1 VPLGARIPTK
11 NPKPWEF
18 DDSLPEPDE
27 QTWSKISITVQ
38 RTDGGIIDAELLRP
52 NSWIQANRVVAGQAL
67 PMHIEELQV
76 DGVATITAIDACPA
90 LSSGEGSA
98 VTGRFV
104 TRRVDEIARIE
115 VLGAD
120 GQIET
125 IEGTTIH
132 PIWSLDRNDWVP
144 LGELQEGERLLSGLP
159 RPASA
164 TSGIGFEGIVG
175 EGQTA
180 IVITL
185 SILHRSTPVYNI
197 EVHGQH
203 VYQVGELGLLVHN
216 TCVIQP
222 GTQAWADAMSA
233 IANAAKGQKLNF
245 TVKTATDAKQL
256 LFGALGNMNRYKNYA
271 HDVLHYSKG
280 YEMHNVMNAR
290 ELTVHSLQHLKW
302 YANKTS
308 GHIFYKFPN

>member
-1 VPLGARIPTK
+1 MACI
-11 NPKPWEF
+11 
-18 DDSLPEPDE
+18 
-27 QTWSKISITVQ
+27 
-38 RTDGGIIDAELLRP
+38 A
-52 NSWIQANRVVAGQAL
+52 A
-67 PMHIEELQV
+67 IEIRQLQV
-76 DGVATITAIDACPA
+76 DGVATITAIDTCPA
-90 LSSGEGSA
+90 LSSGEGRA

-164 TSGIGFEGIVG
+164 TSGIGFEGIEG
-175 EGQTA
+175 EGQAA
-180 IVITL
+180 IVIAH
-185 SILHRSTPVYNI
+185 SIHHRSTPIYNI

-216 TCVIQP
+216 ACAGYHHFAPRAWGSNVPYGPKYLNYLTSPQHTSIHRASSDFLKQRRGEFFNAKSGAWWQSNVSRNDRFRDLIDFHRMFDASN
-222 GTQAWADAMSA
+222 GT
-233 IANAAKGQKLNF
+233 NTF
-245 TVKTATDAKQL
+245 QL
-256 LFGALGNMNRYKNYA
+256 MMKEIRAGFRAGFNPLG
-271 HDVLHYSKG
+271 
-280 YEMHNVMNAR
+280 
-290 ELTVHSLQHLKW
+290 
-302 YANKTS
+302 
-308 GHIFYKFPN
+308 